1 MNPIV
6 RLLSLVLMLHAFS
19 DGEAAQV
26 NFNITGTV
34 TGTGTSW
41 DGSAITGS
49 VSYDDSQVSGIMP
62 VDIFPPHASITVNVF
77 GQTFTQADDLDNY
90 QLFGVLT
97 IVPTANQLALTFIV
111 GESGGVNP
119 QSIQAPE
126 FSRLELNIDPS
137 DLGQASYVATVT
149 TTIAPVGS
157 MNVSVQARP
166 EGPRI
171 SWSILNGV
179 GAQGQAAV
187 ELQKL
192 NPTTFQWSSVATVP
206 SGTTN
211 YTDTASAGGSFLYR
225 VKYTP

>member
-1 MNPIV
+1 MKQLLRAL
-6 RLLSLVLMLHAFS
+6 RLLLLLSSGTAI
-19 DGEAAQV
+19 AAPV
-26 NFNITGTV
+26 TFNITGTV
-34 TGTGTSW
+34 SGTGTSW

-49 VSYDDSQVSGIMP
+49 VTYEDSLVTGIMP
-62 VDIFPPHASITVNVF
+62 VDIYPPNASITVNAF

-97 IVPTANQLALTFIV
+97 IVPTLNQLALTFIV

-119 QSIQAPE
+119 KNIQTPE
-126 FSRLELNIDPS
+126 FSRFELNIDPS

-157 MNVSVQARP
+157 MNVAMQALP
-166 EGPRI
+166 EGPKI
-171 SWSILNGV
+171 SWSILNGL
-179 GAQGQAAV
+179 GAAGQAAV

-192 NPTTFQWSSVATVP
+192 NPTNFQWSAVATIP

-211 YTDTASAGGSFLYR
+211 YTDTASAGGAFLYR

>member
-1 MNPIV
+1 MNPIA
-6 RLLSLVLMLHAFS
+6 RILSMVLALHAFS
-19 DGEAAQV
+19 QCMAAQV
-26 NFNITGTV
+26 NFNITGQV

-49 VSYDDSQVSGIMP
+49 VTYDDSQVTGIMP

-97 IVPTANQLALTFIV
+97 IVPTLNQLALTFIV
-111 GESGGVNP
+111 GEGGGVNP
-119 QSIQAPE
+119 KSIQTPE
-126 FSRLELNIDPS
+126 FSRFELNIDPS
-137 DLGQASYVATVT
+137 DLGQASYVATVS

-157 MNVSVQARP
+157 MNVAVQALP

-171 SWSILNGV
+171 SWSILDGLGSV
-179 GAQGQAAV
+179 GQVAV

-192 NPTTFQWSSVATVP
+192 NPTNFQWSAVATVP
-206 SGTTN
+206 AGTTN
-211 YTDTASAGGSFLYR
+211 YTDTASVGGAYLYR